1 MKVEVRVDV
10 GDGCRNGLGEEVAM
24 TESYVKPVSPQV
36 LLTNQ
41 GGGEACAAR
50 ESEVVGKAVVGEDVV
65 GVGEERWRLEEDDVV
80 DG

>member
-1 MKVEVRVDV
+1 MAVRVDV
-10 GDGCRNGLGEEVAM
+10 GDACCNGLGEEVAM
-24 TESYVKPVSPQV
+24 TESYVKPVSPQM

-41 GGGEACAAR
+41 GGGKACAAR
-50 ESEVVGKAVVGEDVV
+50 KSDVVGKAVVGEDVV